1 MKKVLV
7 LGLGNDLLTDDAV
20 GLRVV
25 HDVRQR
31 LAGDA
36 RIEVKETAETGLALL
51 DVIVDYASLIVVDSV
66 KTGRAPAGYIHS
78 LAPENLPSG
87 ASRSPHAFGVEHICE
102 AGRMRGL
109 AVPERVRMFAIEVED
124 PFTLGADMTPAV
136 EQAIDEAT
144 DEVVECAL
152 EFAQLAPPAAHAG
165 I

>member
-25 HDVRQR
+25 HEVHQR
-31 LAGDA
+31 LSGDP
-36 RIEVKETAETGLALL
+36 RVEVKATAETGLALL

-66 KTGRAPAGYIHS
+66 KTGREPVGHIHN
-78 LAPENLPSG
+78 LAPENFPSG
-87 ASRSPHAFGVEHICE
+87 SSRSPHSFGVERICE
-102 AGRMRGL
+102 LGRQRGL
-109 AVPERVRMFAIEVED
+109 AVPERVRMFAVEIED
-124 PFTLGADMTPAV
+124 PFTLGAEMTPAV
-136 EQAIDEAT
+136 EQAIEEAT